1 MFSVKLHS
9 RVRLNFSH
17 LNKHKVRHGFKDGNN
32 CMCDYGSAT
41 GTTLH
46 FLLKCCSLKQRLQLF
61 NSICKLDTKMRNL
74 SHGKLFHLLLCGWK
88 LYSFEIKRQIIKLST
103 KFINLSKRFERP
115 LLWLVFPLPA
125 YHLHRNLITFFSIF

>member
-17 LNKHKVRHGFKDGNN
+17 LNKHKVRQGFKDGNN

-46 FLLKCCSLKQRLQLF
+46 FLLKCSSLKQRLQLL
-61 NSICKLDTKMRNL
+61 NSICNLDSKIRNL
-74 SHGKLFHLLLCGWK
+74 SHDKLFHLLLSK
-88 LYSFEIKRQIIKLST
+88 LYSFEINREIIKLST
-103 KFINLSKRFERP
+103 KFLNLSKRFERP
-115 LLWLVFPLPA
+115 LL
-125 YHLHRNLITFFSIF
+125 